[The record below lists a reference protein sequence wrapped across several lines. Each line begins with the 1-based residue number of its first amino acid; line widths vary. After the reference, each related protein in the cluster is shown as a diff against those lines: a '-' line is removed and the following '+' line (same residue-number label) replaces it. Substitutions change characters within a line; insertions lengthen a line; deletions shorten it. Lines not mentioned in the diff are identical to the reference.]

1 MAGLNTTGGK
11 LPTAVIDECL
21 RVEFAVTGDD
31 CPLADASTAAAAT
44 VECAPPE
51 LRRDGNVLLRFSAPD
66 QDADALADALDA
78 DDRIR
83 YLHASHSDD
92 RTNFR
97 CLSKQPCVVHELTD
111 VGFMSEHLQYRRGTE
126 AYVGA
131 VVGNEVL
138 RGVLAAAGDTVGVTL
153 RRVHYLRDDEDA
165 PVATRWDVTPAQA
178 AALQAALEAGYF
190 AVPRGATAGEVADE
204 LGISKSAFLERLRR
218 GQAGVVG
225 QVFG

>member
-1 MAGLNTTGGK
+1 M
-11 LPTAVIDECL
+11 IDECL

-31 CPLADASTAAAAT
+31 CPLAEASAAADAT

-51 LRRDGNVLLRFSAPD
+51 LRRDGNDLLRFSAPD
-66 QDADALADALDA
+66 ADASALSDALDA

-83 YLHASHSDD
+83 YLHASRSDG

-97 CLSKQPCVVHELTD
+97 CLSKHPCVVHELTD
-111 VGFMSEHLQYRRGTE
+111 AGFMSEHLQYSRGTE

-131 VVGNEVL
+131 VVGNDVL
-138 RGVLAAAGDTVGVTL
+138 QGVLAAAGETVGVTL
-153 RRVHYLRDDEDA
+153 ERVHPLRDDEDA
-165 PVATRWDVTPAQA
+165 PVATRWDVTPPQES
-178 AALQAALEAGYF
+178 ALEAALAAGYF
-190 AVPRGATAGEVADE
+190 EVPRGATASDVASE

-218 GQAGVVG
+218 GHDALLS